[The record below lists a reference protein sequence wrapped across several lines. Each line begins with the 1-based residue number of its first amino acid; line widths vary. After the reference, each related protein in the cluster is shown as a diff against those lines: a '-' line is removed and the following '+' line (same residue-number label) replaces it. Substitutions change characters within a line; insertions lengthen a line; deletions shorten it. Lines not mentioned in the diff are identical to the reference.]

1 MTQLATLET
10 RLRDAGFVIEQ
21 DPNEPETRRILAD
34 RQGGAGEISVFEF
47 ALCLSPGVHCWT
59 LTQVNRCWFR
69 LLDLEDAFD
78 LVIYLR
84 ALQRRESTRLE
95 RTP

>member
-10 RLRDAGFVIEQ
+10 RLREAGFVIEQ
-21 DPNEPETRRILAD
+21 DPTEPETRRILAD
-34 RQGGAGEISVFEF
+34 RQGKLGEISAFEF
-47 ALCLSPGVHCWT
+47 ALYLSPGVHCWT

-69 LLDLEDAFD
+69 LQDLEDAFD
-78 LVIYLR
+78 LVIYLLT
-84 ALQRRESTRLE
+84 LQRRESARLE